1 MKKISCPRMY
11 FTVTTIFMNP
21 SLAINPSRI
30 PIMTA
35 MINLNMVL
43 ENNFFMFLFFVYTVC
58 KRKLVT
64 EKGCSQAESVK
75 VVSFTVICI
84 QSKRIECH
92 TFTS

>member
-43 ENNFFMFLFFVYTVC
+43 EYNFFMILFF
-58 KRKLVT
+58 
-64 EKGCSQAESVK
+64 SFIPSAEGN
-75 VVSFTVICI
+75 
-84 QSKRIECH
+84 
-92 TFTS
+92 